1 MGETSS
7 SKEGGASSRSEAD
20 LAEHIKKLSELL
32 PSDLV
37 KNSSGQE
44 VSSDTLEIHSNIR
57 DGDEWRFTWVFLF
70 YSFRT
75 SSRSWNE
82 PQLSSRIQRRNPTQL
97 PRAVTSV
104 VTMTGVSVI
113 VNSSCDVIAT
123 CCKHVFVVVES
134 CEDMKKID
142 SVLDALPSKGMFLWP
157 GLAAFSVFIVK
168 TSTGLFKQWSY

>member
-57 DGDEWRFTWVFLF
+57 DGDEWRFT
-70 YSFRT
+70 
-75 SSRSWNE
+75 
-82 PQLSSRIQRRNPTQL
+82 
-97 PRAVTSV
+97 
-104 VTMTGVSVI
+104 
-113 VNSSCDVIAT
+113 
-123 CCKHVFVVVES
+123 
-134 CEDMKKID
+134 
-142 SVLDALPSKGMFLWP
+142 
-157 GLAAFSVFIVK
+157 
-168 TSTGLFKQWSY
+168 